1 MGYLDMYTDLDR
13 HSDRIS
19 RGDEDIKQD
28 LLCFTYTNYRSKLSK
43 GRELTLGELVNFMQ
57 LRAGEL
63 RRCKL
68 RHFGNQ
74 GYNRTKDV
82 YSKLRY
88 YDGDVTIL
96 HLSGSEGT
104 DDVLMGSFHRRNTP
118 LADNVAFKVDFKNFL
133 TDLSQRD
140 RSILIRRME
149 GYQVKE
155 LSSLFNSSPSTISK
169 CLRRIGK
176 EITVSLDIPKDLAIS
191 FGIA

>member
-1 MGYLDMYTDLDR
+1 MGYLDMYTDLYR

-19 RGDEDIKQD
+19 RGDEDLKQD
-28 LLCFTYTNYRSKLSK
+28 LLCFTYTNYCSKLSR
-43 GRELTLGELVNFMQ
+43 GRELTIGELVNFMQ

-68 RHFGNQ
+68 RHFGNK
-74 GYNRTKDV
+74 GYNGTKDV

-88 YDGDVTIL
+88 YNEDVKLL
-96 HLSGSEGT
+96 HLNGSQGT
-104 DDVLMGSFHRRNTP
+104 DDVLMDSFHRRNTP
-118 LADNVAFKVDFKNFL
+118 IADNIALKIDFKNFL
-133 TDLSQRD
+133 TELSERD

-191 FGIA
+191 FKIA

>member
-1 MGYLDMYTDLDR
+1 MGYLDMYTDLYR

-28 LLCFTYTNYRSKLSK
+28 LLCFTFTNYCSKLSK

-74 GYNRTKDV
+74 GYNGTKDV

-88 YDGDVTIL
+88 YNEDVKLL

-104 DDVLMGSFHRRNTP
+104 DDVLMGSFHRRNIP
-118 LADNVAFKVDFKNFL
+118 LADDIAFKIDFKNFL
-133 TDLSQRD
+133 MELSERD

-155 LSSLFNSSPSTISK
+155 LSSLFSSSPSTISK
-169 CLRRIGK
+169 CLRRIGR
-176 EITVSLDIPKDLAIS
+176 EISVSLDIPKDLAMS
-191 FGIA
+191 FGLA

>member
-1 MGYLDMYTDLDR
+1 MGYLDMYTDLYR

-19 RGDEDIKQD
+19 RGDEDMKQD
-28 LLCFTYTNYRSKLSK
+28 LLCFTYTNYCSKLSR
-43 GRELTLGELVNFMQ
+43 GRELTIGELVNFMQ

-68 RHFGNQ
+68 RHFGNK
-74 GYNRTKDV
+74 GYNGTKDV

-88 YDGDVTIL
+88 YNEDVKLL

-104 DDVLMGSFHRRNTP
+104 DDVLMGSFHRRNIP
-118 LADNVAFKVDFKNFL
+118 LDDDIAFKIDFKNFL
-133 TDLSQRD
+133 TDLSERD
-140 RSILIRRME
+140 RSILIRRLE

-155 LSSLFNSSPSTISK
+155 ISSLFNSSSSTISK

-176 EITVSLDIPKDLAIS
+176 EIAVSLDIPKDLANS
-191 FGIA
+191 FKVA

>member
-1 MGYLDMYTDLDR
+1 MGYLDMYTDLYR

-19 RGDEDIKQD
+19 RGDEDLKQD
-28 LLCFTYTNYRSKLSK
+28 ILSLSYTNYCSKLSR
-43 GRELTLGELVNFMQ
+43 GTELTIGELVNFMQ

-63 RRCKL
+63 RRCRL
-68 RHFGNQ
+68 LHFGNR
-74 GYNRTKDV
+74 GHKGSKDV
-82 YSKLRY
+82 YSKVRY
-88 YDGDVTIL
+88 YNDDVKLL

-104 DDVLMGSFHRRNTP
+104 DDVLMGSFRRRNIL
-118 LADNVAFKVDFKNFL
+118 LADDIAFKIDFKNFV
-133 TDLSQRD
+133 TELSERD

-176 EITVSLDIPKDLAIS
+176 EIAVSLDIPKDLANS